1 MSILYSFSE
10 LSLSP
15 PSRGCHRAAITRLP
29 REPQGSFSVLRELVR
44 YRAKCLFLRDKL
56 ANPELA
62 GVEGLLGTA
71 SLCASPA
78 GPTSGRYPSTSPQNA
93 KSPPAGGLL
102 RCVAGV
108 AGFEPT
114 NGGIKT
120 RDSDQHNQQVTDPIH
135 PAGPLDSLRFPI
147 AATKAATSVRGSGR
161 RAWPGS
167 RRQELSP
174 IRSTEAPR
182 RTLSRHTNSAAG
194 GSAYR
199 PRRFDRVSE
208 SRTSSHQ
215 SRIDDDVGKVSLA
228 PRNPTSCG
236 MHQALSAPRVGK
248 VGTRT
253 RDPRRDRPVPTSAR
267 MTEEERAPHE
277 SGIYPILVGLRTYPL
292 LPRH

>member
-1 MSILYSFSE
+1 VADAHPCAINGKDTTGVHWLTTAAQGGTCAVPWFFIAPLTSAGVWVAVD
-10 LSLSP
+10 LSVAEGTHALGAFAFAAPGVTSQTLS
-15 PSRGCHRAAITRLP
+15 GCFDVRKTANNW
-29 REPQGSFSVLRELVR
+29 VVR
-44 YRAKCLFLRDKL
+44 YGWGGKDSNLRM
-56 ANPELA
+56 A
-62 GVEGLLGTA
+62 G
-71 SLCASPA
+71 S
-78 GPTSGRYPSTSPQNA
+78 
-93 KSPPAGGLL
+93 K
-102 RCVAGV
+102 
-108 AGFEPT
+108 
-114 NGGIKT
+114 
-120 RDSDQHNQQVTDPIH
+120 SDQHNQQVTDPIH

-253 RDPRRDRPVPTSAR
+253 RDPRRDRPVPMSAS